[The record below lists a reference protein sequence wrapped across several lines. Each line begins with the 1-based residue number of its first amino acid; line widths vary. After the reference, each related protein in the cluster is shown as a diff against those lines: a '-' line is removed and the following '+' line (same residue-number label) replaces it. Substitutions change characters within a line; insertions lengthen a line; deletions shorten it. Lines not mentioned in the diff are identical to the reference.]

1 MAAPPEEFFQGL
13 EKYFA
18 NDLEGA
24 KKTLSGDDLFSKSLL
39 ILVDVKADDGSNNDE
54 IQARIDGMDFKG
66 NDIALMFCVL
76 AQEYGMRMTKGHNL
90 LLKRFGKEEKIIQK
104 EEEMP
109 ELEAAAPVPV
119 PTPAAPTPA
128 PAPTPA
134 APAPAPTPANQTGG
148 KRKTRKATS
157 SSLQPKKRRVSRGK
171 A

>member
-1 MAAPPEEFFQGL
+1 
-13 EKYFA
+13 
-18 NDLEGA
+18 
-24 KKTLSGDDLFSKSLL
+24 
-39 ILVDVKADDGSNNDE
+39 
-54 IQARIDGMDFKG
+54 
-66 NDIALMFCVL
+66 
-76 AQEYGMRMTKGHNL
+76 MRMTKGHNL

-109 ELEAAAPVPV
+109 ELE
-119 PTPAAPTPA
+119 
-128 PAPTPA
+128 APTPA